1 MTDPHGRHT
10 VVDYPRGMDRL
21 APRFG
26 LKLGVSLLI
35 AAAIVVPLAVV
46 GVSVARRNI
55 QLDRMASPDLVLR
68 EHALNAFI
76 RQAPHDPRWVAGLAQ
91 RLEGFP
97 DDAIVPAVNA
107 MRAAGVGDDIGFH
120 DELARTFPG
129 LSDDVF
135 LAVTPLFLEA
145 QPAGRLAVIAES
157 MTRLRSAPDEP
168 ARARWVA
175 LLDSMHAWNSPAVPI
190 DLYVDWLAQGVDAEL
205 PALREH
211 TARRLGDLP
220 INQPGIDATLVAA
233 PLRTLL
239 ADGDPQ
245 VRTAA
250 LRATAGYLP
259 RHAAFLA
266 DIQRAASD
274 TDPQVRSTAERLRRV
289 WSQSQLDAASRK
301 PQPFADST
309 PSRNTNT
316 WHTKLIELD
325 ALAPASIEITFDDAM
340 PHHVRVAAVRV
351 GQNADP
357 HWLLD
362 TLRINDRSALRDVA
376 LLTLAQ
382 RFTAEQ
388 LGPFV
393 VELLQDYDPEARLSG
408 AVLSGLTGLGAQSLE
423 TASRRERSAVLR
435 RGMLIGLWMQGRRP
449 ELNGQV
455 PSLLGSGVVPDSTL
469 LLAMLHGGE
478 QRAALDHLLAL
489 GADQSG
495 DTAEVLRR
503 TTALLRSERWSRVLS
518 AYLPPTAPK
527 LPLDAGDPVFAGQLA
542 DLRAWHALFRFE

>member
-1 MTDPHGRHT
+1 MN
-10 VVDYPRGMDRL
+10 RL
-21 APRFG
+21 ASRFG
-26 LKLGVSLLI
+26 LKLSVSLLI
-35 AAAIVVPLAVV
+35 AVGIVVPLAVV

-55 QLDRMASPDLVLR
+55 QLDQMASPDLALR

-76 RQAPHDPRWVAGLAQ
+76 RQAPHDPRWVAGLAR
-91 RLEGFP
+91 RLQGFP
-97 DDAIVPAVNA
+97 DDAILPAVNA
-107 MRAAGVGDDIGFH
+107 MRAAGVEDDIGFNA
-120 DELARTFPG
+120 ELARAFPRI
-129 LSDDVF
+129 SDEVF
-135 LAVTPLFLEA
+135 FAVTPLFLEA
-145 QPAGRLAVIAES
+145 QPAGHLAVIAES

-175 LLDSMHAWNSPAVPI
+175 LLDGINAWESPPVPI
-190 DLYVDWLAQGVDAEL
+190 DLYVDWLAQGIDAAL

-220 INQPGIDATLVAA
+220 INQPDIDAALVAA
-233 PLRTLL
+233 PLRTLI
-239 ADGDPQ
+239 ADGDPR

-250 LRATAGYLP
+250 LWAMAGYLP
-259 RHAAFLA
+259 RHTAFLA
-266 DIQRAASD
+266 DIQRVASD
-274 TDPQVRSTAERLRRV
+274 TEPQVRSTAERLRRV
-289 WSQSQLDAASRK
+289 WSQSQLDSAPRK
-301 PQPFADST
+301 PQPFADYT
-309 PSRNTNT
+309 TSRDTNT

-325 ALAPASIEITFDDAM
+325 ALASASIEITFDDAM
-340 PHHVRVAAVRV
+340 PHHVRIAAVRV

-408 AVLSGLTGLGAQSLE
+408 AVLSGITGLGADALE
-423 TASRRERSAVLR
+423 TASRRERSTVLR

-449 ELNGQV
+449 ELNGQI
-455 PSLLGSGVVPDSTL
+455 PSLLGSEVAPDSTL

-478 QRAALDHLLAL
+478 RRAALDHLLAI
-489 GADQSG
+489 GADQSE

-503 TTALLRSERWSRVLS
+503 TTALLRTERWSRVLN
-518 AYLPPTAPK
+518 AYLPPTAPAI
-527 LPLDAGDPVFAGQLA
+527 PLDAEDHVFAGQLA